1 MSSCLWHRKEAVIL
15 ANMTY
20 KSEQQCLFQASF
32 WRDPPKKC
40 HQTAAKLCALNL
52 FFIIFFGH
60 GNKLQIYC
68 GNILLVDNKR
78 RKLFSLSNQ
87 KGANLCQK
95 CTKIHLVMGS
105 ARTHWGSLCNK
116 VPRCSLVE
124 LVMLFF
130 SEIRIGLQSIPI
142 QVKYL
147 GHVQRSKF
155 IVTI

>member
-1 MSSCLWHRKEAVIL
+1 MSSENHL
-15 ANMTY
+15 ADV
-20 KSEQQCLFQASF
+20 S
-32 WRDPPKKC
+32 
-40 HQTAAKLCALNL
+40 
-52 FFIIFFGH
+52 
-60 GNKLQIYC
+60 
-68 GNILLVDNKR
+68 
-78 RKLFSLSNQ
+78 
-87 KGANLCQK
+87 
-95 CTKIHLVMGS
+95 
-105 ARTHWGSLCNK
+105 NK